1 MGRPEEQ
8 FLDALRCALH
18 NEQVQWA
25 KPLSSEE
32 WLRLFRL
39 AEENNV
45 YPMIAQAVCPAE
57 AAAPSP
63 KRRDAVL
70 ARARRMTIS
79 QASRTGEF
87 ILLYRYLAERGL
99 RPIITKGIIC
109 RSLCPV
115 PEQRPSVDED
125 MLIDPADAMRYH
137 EALTEY
143 GLPLFDPDS
152 DIENDFEVAYR
163 DDKRGI
169 YVELHKR
176 FFSPDS
182 AAYGDCNA
190 PLEGVAERSVTVR
203 LFNTDIRTPAPTD
216 HLLYLILH
224 AYKHFLHSGVGI
236 RQLSDINMFAAKYG
250 DEIDWG
256 HIVSVCE
263 SLRVEKLAAS
273 MFLIGERYLGFTV
286 PECFRGIETDPEYF
300 LDDVLSGGLY
310 GANDINRL
318 HASTM
323 TLEAVASQKE
333 GRKRKGALHSVFLPV
348 RDLEGKFPFLKKA
361 PWLLPAAWIARV
373 WRYVF
378 KRDNGPVSPKESIRI
393 ARGRIEIL
401 KEYGIIE

>member
-1 MGRPEEQ
+1 
-8 FLDALRCALH
+8 
-18 NEQVQWA
+18 
-25 KPLSSEE
+25 
-32 WLRLFRL
+32 
-39 AEENNV
+39 
-45 YPMIAQAVCPAE
+45 
-57 AAAPSP
+57 
-63 KRRDAVL
+63 
-70 ARARRMTIS
+70 
-79 QASRTGEF
+79 
-87 ILLYRYLAERGL
+87 
-99 RPIITKGIIC
+99 
-109 RSLCPV
+109 
-115 PEQRPSVDED
+115 
-125 MLIDPADAMRYH
+125 
-137 EALTEY
+137 
-143 GLPLFDPDS
+143 
-152 DIENDFEVAYR
+152 
-163 DDKRGI
+163 
-169 YVELHKR
+169 
-176 FFSPDS
+176 
-182 AAYGDCNA
+182 
-190 PLEGVAERSVTVR
+190 
-203 LFNTDIRTPAPTD
+203 
-216 HLLYLILH
+216 
-224 AYKHFLHSGVGI
+224 
-236 RQLSDINMFAAKYG
+236 MFAAKYG
-250 DEIDWG
+250 NEIDWG

-286 PECFRGIETDPEYF
+286 PECFRGLETDPEHF

>member
-1 MGRPEEQ
+1 MSRAEEL

-25 KPLSSEE
+25 KPLSNEE

-39 AEENNV
+39 ADENNV
-45 YPMIAQAVCPAE
+45 YPLIVEAIQASETFSALTRKRERAIA
-57 AAAPSP
+57 
-63 KRRDAVL
+63 K
-70 ARARRMTIS
+70 ARRLTVN

-87 ILLYRYLAERGL
+87 ILLLRFLKEKGL
-99 RPIITKGIIC
+99 DPIITKGMIC
-109 RSLCPV
+109 RSLYPNS
-115 PEQRPSVDED
+115 EERPSVDED
-125 MLIDPADAMRYH
+125 MLIDPAEMPRYH
-137 EALTEY
+137 EALTEF
-143 GLPLFDPDS
+143 GLPLFEPDC
-152 DIENDFEVAYR
+152 DIESDFEVAYR
-163 DDKRGI
+163 DDKRGV
-169 YVELHKR
+169 YVEVHKR

-182 AAYGDCNA
+182 SAYGDLNVFFN
-190 PLEGVAERSVTVR
+190 GVRERSTEISFAGTSVR
-203 LFNTDIRTPAPTD
+203 TLSPTD
-216 HLLYLILH
+216 HILYLILH

-250 DEIDWG
+250 GEIDWQ
-256 HIVSVCE
+256 HIVSVCG

-286 PECFRGIETDPEYF
+286 PECFRGIETDPEHF

-318 HASTM
+318 HSSTM
-323 TLEAVASQKE
+323 LLEAVASQKE
-333 GRKRKGALHSVFLPV
+333 GRRRKGALHSVFLPAK
-348 RDLEGKFPFLKKA
+348 DLEGKFPFLKKA
-361 PWLLPAAWIARV
+361 PWLLPAAWAARV

-378 KRDNGPVSPKESIRI
+378 KHDNGPVSPKESIRI